1 MTGTVI
7 AILMLGFLV
16 LVHEAGHFLVARWS
30 GVRIL
35 RFSLGFG
42 PKIFGWRRGET
53 EYCVSWIPLGGYVKM
68 AGEQREEQTQQPW
81 EYLSKPVGTRAKIV
95 FAGPLVNYL
104 TAILTLW
111 AVFMIGYPELLP
123 VVGQVAND
131 MPAEAAGI
139 QIGDHIRA
147 IDGRAIQ
154 TWEEMTSIIHQ
165 APGLPLTFR
174 VERQGVLQELRVV
187 PKAKVITDPVGHTKR
202 VGLIGVSPSG
212 AFKAFR
218 VGPLAAIRRTIH
230 QQNEW
235 VVQTMLALWSLATG
249 KISMRETMTGP
260 IGILYLTSE
269 AVQLGVAPLLYLASL
284 FSLSLALFN
293 LFPIPILDGGHLF
306 FLALEK
312 LRGSPVSVN
321 IQERAAQ
328 VSFVLLMT
336 LVLVICVN
344 DVNRFGLV
352 DKVLGWFKR

>member
-1 MTGTVI
+1 MGPLI
-7 AILMLGFLV
+7 AILLLGFLV
-16 LVHEAGHFLVARWS
+16 FVHEAGHFLVARWS

-42 PKIFGWRRGET
+42 PKIFGWKRGET

-68 AGEQREEQTQQPW
+68 AGEQRAEQRQQPW
-81 EYLSKPVGTRAKIV
+81 EYLSKPIGTRAMIV

-104 TAILTLW
+104 TAILSLW
-111 AVFMIGYPELLP
+111 VVFMVGYPELLP
-123 VVGQVAND
+123 IVGQVAKD
-131 MPAEAAGI
+131 MPAQTAGL
-139 QIGDHIRA
+139 QEGDRIRA
-147 IDGRAIQ
+147 IGGRPIR
-154 TWEEMTSIIHQ
+154 TWEEMTELIHA
-165 APGLPLTFR
+165 APGRAVTFQISR
-174 VERQGVLQELRVV
+174 EGTVRDIEIT
-187 PKAKVITDPVGHTKR
+187 PKLKGLTDPFGRQQR
-202 VGLIGVSPSG
+202 VGLIGISPSG
-212 AFKAFR
+212 AFESRR
-218 VGPLAAIRRTIH
+218 VGPVAAFGRTIE

-235 VVQTMLALWSLATG
+235 LAQTMFALWSLVTG
-249 KISMRETMTGP
+249 KLSMRESMTGP

-269 AVQLGVAPLLYLASL
+269 AASMGLAPLLSLMSL

-312 LRGSPVSVN
+312 LRGTPVSLNV
-321 IQERAAQ
+321 QERAAQ

-352 DKVLGWFKR
+352 DKVLGWFK